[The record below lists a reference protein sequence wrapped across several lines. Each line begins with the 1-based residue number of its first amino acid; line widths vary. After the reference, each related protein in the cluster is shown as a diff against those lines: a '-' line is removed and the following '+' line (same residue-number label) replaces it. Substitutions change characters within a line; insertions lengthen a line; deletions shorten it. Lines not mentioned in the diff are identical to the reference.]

1 MCDKKLYIIVS
12 GTSKT
17 LQIFESFDWYIESPV
32 RVPENYTPAFL
43 GIFHTLIKK
52 LWFFYFLK
60 FRDF

>member
-12 GTSKT
+12 GTSKK

-43 GIFHTLIKK
+43 GIFHTL
-52 LWFFYFLK
+52 
-60 FRDF
+60 